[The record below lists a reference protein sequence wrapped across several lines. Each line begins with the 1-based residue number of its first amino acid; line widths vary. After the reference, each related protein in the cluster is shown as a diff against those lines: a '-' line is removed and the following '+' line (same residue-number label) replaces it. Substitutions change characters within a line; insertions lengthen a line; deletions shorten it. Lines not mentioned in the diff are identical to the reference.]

1 MQEYGLKNSS
11 ANLAAVGL
19 NVATAHWNLSP
30 QELTQKTLELGQ
42 GVLNDTGAL
51 CVSTGK
57 FTGRS
62 PKDKFTV
69 KDALT
74 EHSVDWG
81 DVNIPFAPDAFDK
94 LYDKVCA
101 YLSGK
106 EVWVRDAYAC
116 ADPKYR
122 LNIRVVNETP
132 WANLFCNDL
141 FLRPTEEEIK
151 SQNPDWLILQA
162 PGFQADPA
170 TDGTRQG
177 NFTIVNFTRKVI
189 LIGGS
194 AYTGEMKKG
203 IFGVLNF
210 VLPHDHKVL
219 SMHCSANEGKEGD
232 VALFFGLSGTGKT
245 TLSAD
250 PNRALIGDDE
260 HGWADGSVFNF
271 EGGCYAK
278 CIDLSAEK
286 EPQIF
291 KAIKPGALLEN
302 IKFLEGTNV
311 VDYHDGSITENTR
324 AAYPIDHIENAK
336 EPSFGGDP
344 KNIFFLTCDAFGI
357 LPPISKLTK
366 GQAMYHFISGYTAK
380 VAGTEVG
387 VTEPQTTFS
396 ACFGRVF
403 LPLHPTKYAELL
415 GKKLEEQP
423 NVNVWLINTGWSG
436 GAYGTGHRMSLK
448 HTRSMITAAMNGE
461 LKEVAF
467 VPHSVFGVL
476 VPQTVAGVPDEI
488 LNPRDT
494 WTDKEAY
501 DKKASELAGLFVK
514 NFEKYAD
521 QANEEILAAAP
532 KVTADITN

>member
-1 MQEYGLKNSS
+1 MQEFGKKNPSV
-11 ANLAAVGL
+11 NLSDLGL
-19 NVATAHWNLSP
+19 NVAIAHWNCSP
-30 QELTQKTLELGQ
+30 DELVQSALALGQ

-51 CVSTGK
+51 CVNTGK

-69 KDALT
+69 KDAIT

-81 DVNIPFAPDAFDK
+81 DVNIPFSPEGFDK
-94 LYDKVCA
+94 LYNKVCA
-101 YLSGK
+101 YMAGK
-106 EVWVRDAYAC
+106 EVWVRDSYAC
-116 ADPKYR
+116 ADPAYR
-122 LNIRVVNETP
+122 LNVRVVNETP

-141 FLRPTEEEIK
+141 FLRPTDAEIVT
-151 SQNPDWLILQA
+151 QDHDWLILQA

-177 NFTIVNFTRKVI
+177 NFTMVNFTRKII

-210 VLPHDHKVL
+210 IMPHDHKVL
-219 SMHCSANEGKEGD
+219 SMHCSANEGKNGD

-250 PNRALIGDDE
+250 ANRALIGDDE
-260 HGWADGSVFNF
+260 HGWADKTVFNF

-286 EPQIF
+286 EPEIYA
-291 KAIKPGALLEN
+291 AIKPGALLEN
-302 IKFLEGTNV
+302 IKFYEGSNKVNYTDASV
-311 VDYHDGSITENTR
+311 TENTR
-324 AAYPIDHIENAK
+324 AAYPINFIDNSK
-336 EPSFGGDP
+336 EPSYGGLP

-366 GQAMYHFISGYTAK
+366 AQAMYHFISGYTAK

-403 LPLHPTKYAELL
+403 LPLHPAKYAELL
-415 GKKLEEQP
+415 GKKLEADASI
-423 NVNVWLINTGWSG
+423 NVWLVNTGWSG
-436 GAYGTGHRMSLK
+436 GAYGTGSRMKLK
-448 HTRSMITAAMNGE
+448 YTRSMITAAMNGALDNAACE
-461 LKEVAF
+461 
-467 VPHSVFGVL
+467 PHPVFGILMPNTVPDVPTEIL
-476 VPQTVAGVPDEI
+476 VPR
-488 LNPRDT
+488 NT
-494 WTDKEAY
+494 WADKEAY
-501 DKKASELAGLFVK
+501 DKKANELAQLFVK
-514 NFEKYAD
+514 NFAKYAD
-521 QANEEILAAAP
+521 QANEEIRSAAP
-532 KVTADITN
+532 VVMVGAE

>member
-1 MQEYGLKNSS
+1 MQEFGKKNPSV
-11 ANLAAVGL
+11 NLSNLGINVGI
-19 NVATAHWNLSP
+19 AHWNLSP
-30 QELTQKTLELGQ
+30 DELVKATLALGQ

-69 KDALT
+69 KDAIT
-74 EHSVDWG
+74 QDSVDWG
-81 DVNIPFAPDAFDK
+81 DVNIAMAPDTFDK
-94 LYDKVCA
+94 LYDRVCA
-101 YLSGK
+101 YMTGK

-122 LNIRVVNETP
+122 LNVRVVNETP

-141 FLRPTEEEIK
+141 FLRPTEAEIAT
-151 SQNPDWLILQA
+151 QNHDWLILQA
-162 PGFQADPA
+162 PGFLADPA
-170 TDGTRQG
+170 TDGTRQA
-177 NFTIVNFTRKVI
+177 NFTVVNFTRRII

-219 SMHCSANEGKEGD
+219 SMHCSANEGKGGD

-250 PNRALIGDDE
+250 PERALIGDDE
-260 HGWADGSVFNF
+260 HGWADTSVFNF

-278 CIDLSAEK
+278 CIDLSQEK
-286 EPQIF
+286 EPQIYG
-291 KAIKPGALLEN
+291 AIKHGSILEN
-302 IKFLEGTNV
+302 IKFVEGTNT
-311 VDYHDGSITENTR
+311 VDYADSSITENTR
-324 AAYPIDHIENAK
+324 AAYPIDFINNAK
-336 EPSFGGDP
+336 EPSYGGQP

-366 GQAMYHFISGYTAK
+366 AQAMYHFISGYTAK

-403 LPLHPTKYAELL
+403 LPLHPAKYAELL
-415 GKKLEEQP
+415 GKKLEEH
-423 NVNVWLINTGWSG
+423 NDVNVWLVNTGWSG
-436 GAYGTGHRMSLK
+436 GAYGTGSRMKLK
-448 HTRSMITAAMNGE
+448 YTRAMITAAMNGQ
-461 LKEVAF
+461 LDNVAYEAH
-467 VPHSVFGVL
+467 PVFGVL
-476 VPQTVAGVPDEI
+476 MPATVPDVPTEI
-488 LNPRDT
+488 LSPRNT
-494 WTDKEAY
+494 WADKEAY
-501 DKKASELAGLFVK
+501 DKKANDLAKLFVN
-514 NFEKYAD
+514 NFAKYAD
-521 QANEEILAAAP
+521 KASEEIRSAAP
-532 KVTADITN
+532 KVLENA